1 MEPLSGSAIHA
12 DGLLMPEQMSEEM
25 DTQWP
30 DGLERVVRTEAEEA
44 ERQEEVQRFIRDFQR
59 MMESVEENGG

>member
-1 MEPLSGSAIHA
+1 
-12 DGLLMPEQMSEEM
+12 MSDEM

-30 DGLERVVRTEAEEA
+30 DGVEQVVRTEAEEA

>member
-1 MEPLSGSAIHA
+1 
-12 DGLLMPEQMSEEM
+12 MSEEM

-44 ERQEEVQRFIRDFQR
+44 ERQEEVQRFIRQFHKF
-59 MMESVEENGG
+59 MESVEENGG